1 MSRSAAPPK
10 KAAAQERHKG
20 RSERSTI
27 TPLAPL
33 RDSARRGRALSIRVM
48 LVDEHRM
55 LREALRAVLE
65 RAGNI
70 VVVAETDNGIAALGL
85 AREFAPD
92 VVVMD
97 IGLVGMSGIETSRRM
112 LAQNPGIRVLAL
124 SAFADQRMVLQMLE
138 AGASGYVGKSA
149 GSEELLRGIRAV
161 AQGET
166 YLHAEAAAAIVDS
179 LRKQLPPGMHS
190 EALGRRER
198 EVLQLLASGKTSAQ
212 IAEALHIATGTVEVH
227 RRNIMRKLDLH
238 KVAELT
244 RYAIREGL
252 TSV

>member
-1 MSRSAAPPK
+1 M
-10 KAAAQERHKG
+10 
-20 RSERSTI
+20 
-27 TPLAPL
+27 
-33 RDSARRGRALSIRVM
+33 SIRVM

-55 LREALRAVLE
+55 LREALRAILE
-65 RAGNI
+65 RAGDI
-70 VVVAETDNGIAALGL
+70 MVVAETDNGVAALGL

-112 LAQNPGIRVLAL
+112 LAQNPDIKVLAL
-124 SAFADQRMVLQMLE
+124 STLTDQRMALQMLE

-149 GSEELLRGIRAV
+149 GSEELLHGIRAV

-166 YLHAEAAAAIVDS
+166 YLYAEAAAAIVDN
-179 LRKQLPPGMHS
+179 LRKQSPPGMRS
-190 EALGRRER
+190 GTLGRRER

-238 KVAELT
+238 NVAELT

-252 TSV
+252 ASA